1 MESSIAA
8 LRPVSLLALS
18 VTLAA
23 RARMRR
29 APSQGMPGADP
40 NDHDRFF
47 VRRRFRLSGN
57 RYDVA
62 TLAADAKSPADQVCC
77 VEQKGLSLTEDM
89 RAYTD
94 DSKTSE
100 VFRIRE
106 HQLLHY
112 DVTDASGVVIG
123 QLAKPVRKSLLRST
137 WRLHDPEGNE
147 IGWAQDRSLLGSLI
161 RRMIRLIPIVGE
173 FRLPVPVPFRL
184 LPTASADRWPRAP
197 PRLARPLPPRPL
209 SGYGPH
215 DRPSGRSGARD
226 RC

>member
-1 MESSIAA
+1 
-8 LRPVSLLALS
+8 
-18 VTLAA
+18 
-23 RARMRR
+23 
-29 APSQGMPGADP
+29 MPGADP

-62 TLAADAKSPADQVCC
+62 TLAADAKSPADRVCY

-173 FRLPVPVPFRL
+173 FRLPIPFHFDSYQRQARIGGLERL
-184 LPTASADRWPRAP
+184 LGLRDRYRLDLSADTDRTIDRRVA
-197 PRLARPLPPRPL
+197 LALAIAVDAL
-209 SGYGPH
+209 
-215 DRPSGRSGARD
+215 
-226 RC
+226 